1 MAESQNDIKWFSE
14 NKIIIN
20 LDKFK
25 SLITQKSIQTSKP
38 KQILIGNNVVEVAR
52 NTHWPT

>member
-52 NTHWPT
+52 NTH

>member
-20 LDKFK
+20 LDKLK
-25 SLITQKSIQTSKP
+25 SLIIQKSTQTSKP
-38 KQILIGNNVVEVAR
+38 KQFLIGNDVVEVAR
-52 NTHWPT
+52 NTH